1 MLLTT
6 IIVAFIILFAVV
18 LLAVSVGLKYLESK
32 RKKEVT
38 TMLRT
43 ASGEAPQPQ
52 TQLLR
57 EIKES
62 SNSFIDSIFRG
73 MDISK
78 KLQDWIKQA
87 DLTWSVEGFALFT
100 LAGMVLGGL
109 IGTRLKMLPAAFLGP
124 LMCGSVLGAGPFLY
138 LYKARRKRLA
148 ALEEQL
154 PEALDF
160 LARSMRAGHAFAIS
174 LQMVGEELA
183 DPMGREFR
191 TLFNEH
197 NLGAP
202 LEVAMRNLCDR
213 IPLLDLRFFSSA
225 VMLQKQTGGNLSDVL
240 TRLSYVIR
248 ERFRLRGQV
257 KAASA
262 HGRMTAMILGG
273 LPIVTVIALLFVA
286 PGYLDGMAAD
296 PDGRKLIAGAIVGQV
311 VGNMI
316 IRKIINIQV

>member
-1 MLLTT
+1 MLTTT
-6 IIVAFIILFAVV
+6 IIVAFIVLFAVV
-18 LLAVSVGLKYLESK
+18 LLSVSVGLKFIEAR
-32 RKKEVT
+32 RKKDVT

-43 ASGEAPQPQ
+43 ASGEVEQQ
-52 TQLLR
+52 KTKLLK

-62 SNSFIDSIFRG
+62 SGSFIEKLLDRL
-73 MDISK
+73 DIAK
-78 KLQDWIKQA
+78 NIKEYIRQA
-87 DLTWSVEGFALFT
+87 DLTWSVEGFAVFSLIG
-100 LAGMVLGGL
+100 LIVGGL
-109 IGTRLKMLPAAFLGP
+109 IGTRLKMLPTSFLGP
-124 LMCGSVLGAGPFLY
+124 LGCGLALASAPYVY
-138 LYKARRKRLA
+138 VWQARRRRLG

-174 LQMVGEELA
+174 LQMVGEELP

-202 LEVAMRNLCDR
+202 LEMALRSMCDK
-213 IPLLDLRFFSSA
+213 IPLLDLRFFASA
-225 VMLQKQTGGNLSDVL
+225 VLLQKQTGGNLSDIL

-262 HGRMTAMILGG
+262 HGRMTAMILCG
-273 LPIVTVIALLFVA
+273 LPVLTVIALLFVS
-286 PGYLDGMAAD
+286 PGYLDGMAND
-296 PDGRKLIAGAIVGQV
+296 PDGRKLIAGAIVGQI
-311 VGNMI
+311 VGNII

>member
-1 MLLTT
+1 MLTTT
-6 IIVAFIILFAVV
+6 IIVIFVILFAVV
-18 LLAVSVGLKYLESK
+18 LLAVSMGLKFLESQ

-38 TMLRT
+38 TMLKT
-43 ASGEAPQPQ
+43 ASGEAPKAP
-52 TQLLR
+52 TQLLK

-62 SNSFIDSIFRG
+62 SNSFIDKVFRG
-73 MDISK
+73 LDIVK
-78 KLQDWIKQA
+78 KVQEYIKQA
-87 DLTWSVEGFALFT
+87 DLTWSVEGFFLFS
-100 LAGMVLGGL
+100 LVGMVIGAL
-109 IGTRLKMLPAAFLGP
+109 IGTRLKMLPTSFMGPVACALIFSAA
-124 LMCGSVLGAGPFLY
+124 PFFY
-138 LYKARRKRLA
+138 VYQARRKRLS
-148 ALEEQL
+148 ALESQL

-160 LARSMRAGHAFAIS
+160 LSRSMRAGHAFAIS
-174 LQMVGEELA
+174 LQMVGEELP

-202 LEVAMRNLCDR
+202 LDGALRSMCDR

-225 VMLQKQTGGNLSDVL
+225 VMLQKQTGGNLSDIL

-286 PGYLDGMAAD
+286 PGYLDGMVAD
-296 PDGRKLIAGAIVGQV
+296 PDGKKLIAGAIVGQV
-311 VGNMI
+311 IGNLI

>member
-1 MLLTT
+1 MLTT
-6 IIVAFIILFAVV
+6 TILIAFVVLFAVV
-18 LLAVSVGLKYLESK
+18 LLSVSVGLKFLESK
-32 RKKEVT
+32 RKKDVT
-38 TMLRT
+38 TMLKT
-43 ASGEAPQPQ
+43 ASGEAPLPQ
-52 TQLLR
+52 LQLLK
-57 EIKES
+57 EIRES
-62 SNSFIDSIFRG
+62 SNGFFDRVFR
-73 MDISK
+73 SLHLVK
-78 KLQDWIKQA
+78 NLHEYIKQA
-87 DLTWSVEGFALFT
+87 DLTWSVEGFFFFSLIGIGIGA
-100 LAGMVLGGL
+100 L
-109 IGTRLKMLPAAFLGP
+109 IGTRLKMLPTVWLGP
-124 LMCGSVLGAGPFLY
+124 AGVGIALGLVPFLY
-138 LYKARRKRLA
+138 VFQARKRRLA
-148 ALEEQL
+148 GLEAQL

-160 LARSMRAGHAFAIS
+160 LSRSMRAGHAFAIS
-174 LQMVGEELA
+174 LQMVGEELP

-202 LEVAMRNLCDR
+202 LEAALRAMCDR
-213 IPLLDLRFFSSA
+213 IPLLDLRFFASA
-225 VMLQKQTGGNLSDVL
+225 VMLQKQTGGNLSDIL

-273 LPIVTVIALLFVA
+273 LPIVTVIALMFVA

-296 PDGRKLIAGAIVGQV
+296 PDGKYLIAGAIVGQI

>member
-6 IIVAFIILFAVV
+6 ILVTFVILFAVV
-18 LLAVSVGLKYLESK
+18 LLSVSVGLKFLESR
-32 RKKEVT
+32 RKKDVT
-38 TMLRT
+38 TMLKT
-43 ASGEAPQPQ
+43 AAGEAPQQ
-52 TQLLR
+52 KAQLLK

-62 SNSFIDSIFRG
+62 SDNFFDKVFRG
-73 MDISK
+73 LDLVK
-78 KLQDWIKQA
+78 NLQEYIKQA
-87 DLTWSVEGFALFT
+87 DLTWSVEGFALFS
-100 LAGMVLGGL
+100 LIGL
-109 IGTRLKMLPAAFLGP
+109 TVGALLGTRLKMLPTSYMGP
-124 LMCGSVLGAGPFLY
+124 IGCGVILSLVPFLY
-138 LYKARRKRLA
+138 VFQARRRRLG

-160 LARSMRAGHAFAIS
+160 LSRSMRAGHAFAIS
-174 LQMVGEELA
+174 LQMVGEELP

-202 LEVAMRNLCDR
+202 LESAMRSMCDR
-213 IPLLDLRFFSSA
+213 IPLLDLRFFASA
-225 VMLQKQTGGNLSDVL
+225 VMLQKQTGGNLSDIL

-273 LPIVTVIALLFVA
+273 LPVVTVIALLFVA

-296 PDGRKLIAGAIVGQV
+296 PDGKWLIGGAIVGQII
-311 VGNMI
+311 GNMI

>member
-1 MLLTT
+1 MLVTT
-6 IIVAFIILFAVV
+6 LIVTFVVLFAVV
-18 LLAVSVGLKYLESK
+18 LLAVSVGLKFLESQ

-38 TMLRT
+38 SMLKT

-52 TQLLR
+52 TQLLK

-62 SNSFIDSIFRG
+62 SNSFFDKIFRG
-73 MDISK
+73 LDIVK
-78 KLQDWIKQA
+78 NIQEYIKQA
-87 DLTWSVEGFALFT
+87 DLTWSVEGFFLFSLIGIVIGAL
-100 LAGMVLGGL
+100 L
-109 IGTRLKMLPAAFLGP
+109 GTRLKMLPGAYSGPVLIGTILGLGP
-124 LMCGSVLGAGPFLY
+124 SIYLYQVRSKRLGA
-138 LYKARRKRLA
+138 
-148 ALEEQL
+148 LEAQL

-160 LARSMRAGHAFAIS
+160 LSRSMRAGHAFAIS
-174 LQMVGEELA
+174 LQMVGEELP

-202 LEVAMRNLCDR
+202 LETAMRAMCDR

-225 VMLQKQTGGNLSDVL
+225 VMLQKQTGGNLSDIL

-273 LPIVTVIALLFVA
+273 LPLVTVVALMFVA

-296 PDGRKLIAGAIVGQV
+296 PDGRMLIGGAVVGQIL
-311 VGNMI
+311 GNMI

>member
-1 MLLTT
+1 MLITT
-6 IIVAFIILFAVV
+6 IIITFIVLFAVV
-18 LLAVSVGLKYLESK
+18 LLSVSVGLKYLETK

-38 TMLRT
+38 TMLKT
-43 ASGEAPQPQ
+43 ASGEAPPQ
-52 TQLLR
+52 QTKILK

-62 SNSFIDSIFRG
+62 SNTLIERMFAG
-73 MDISK
+73 MDLAK
-78 KLQDWIKQA
+78 KVQDHIKQA
-87 DLTWSVEGFALFT
+87 DLTWSFEGFVLFT
-100 LAGMVLGGL
+100 LVGIIIGAL
-109 IGTRLKMLPAAFLGP
+109 IGTRLKMLPTNWVGPVMCAVILG
-124 LMCGSVLGAGPFLY
+124 SAPFAY
-138 LYKARRKRLA
+138 VYHTRSKRLRA
-148 ALEEQL
+148 IEEQL

-174 LQMVGEELA
+174 LQMVGEELP

-202 LEVAMRNLCDR
+202 LELAMRGMCER
-213 IPLLDLRFFSSA
+213 IPILDLRFFSSA

-262 HGRMTAMILGG
+262 HGRMTALILGG
-273 LPIVTVIALLFVA
+273 LPVVTVFALMFVS
-286 PGYLDGMAAD
+286 PGYLNGMADD
-296 PDGRKLIAGAIVGQV
+296 PDGRKMIAGAIIGQII
-311 VGNMI
+311 GNLVM
-316 IRKIINIQV
+316 RKIINIQV

>member
-1 MLLTT
+1 MLATT
-6 IIVAFIILFAVV
+6 IIIAFIILFAVV
-18 LLAVSVGLKYLESK
+18 LLSVSVGLKFLESQ

-38 TMLRT
+38 SMLKT
-43 ASGEAPQPQ
+43 ASGEAPQPKAQ
-52 TQLLR
+52 ILK

-62 SNSFIDSIFRG
+62 SNSFVDKVFHSL
-73 MDISK
+73 DLVK
-78 KLQDWIKQA
+78 KIQEYIRQA

-100 LAGMVLGGL
+100 LAGIVIGAL
-109 IGTRLKMLPAAFLGP
+109 IGTRLKMLPTAYFGPIGCGLILG
-124 LMCGSVLGAGPFLY
+124 SAPFLY
-138 LYKARRKRLA
+138 LWRARAKRLG

-154 PEALDF
+154 PDALDF
-160 LARSMRAGHAFAIS
+160 LSRSMRAGHAFVIS
-174 LQMVGEELA
+174 LQMVGEELP

-202 LEVAMRNLCDR
+202 LENAMRSMCDR

-225 VMLQKQTGGNLSDVL
+225 VMLQKQTGGNLSDIL
-240 TRLSYVIR
+240 TRLAYVIR

-257 KAASA
+257 KATSA
-262 HGRMTAMILGG
+262 HGRMTAAILGVM
-273 LPIVTVIALLFVA
+273 PIVTVIALMFVA

-296 PDGRKLIAGAIVGQV
+296 PDGRKLIGGAIVGQI

>member
-1 MLLTT
+1 MVTT
-6 IIVAFIILFAVV
+6 IIIAFIVLFAVV
-18 LLAVSVGLKYLESK
+18 LLSVSVGLKFLESR
-32 RKKEVT
+32 RKKDVT
-38 TMLRT
+38 TMLKT
-43 ASGEAPQPQ
+43 ASGEAPQPKAQ
-52 TQLLR
+52 ILK

-62 SNSFIDSIFRG
+62 GNSFVQKLFLGLDLVQ
-73 MDISK
+73 
-78 KLQDWIKQA
+78 KLQEYIRQA

-100 LAGMVLGGL
+100 LIGIVLGALLGS
-109 IGTRLKMLPAAFLGP
+109 RLKMLPTAYAGPIGVGIAFGL
-124 LMCGSVLGAGPFLY
+124 VPFLY
-138 LYKARRKRLA
+138 LWRTRSKRMS

-154 PEALDF
+154 PDALDF
-160 LARSMRAGHAFAIS
+160 LARSMRAGHAFVIS
-174 LQMVGEELA
+174 LQMVGEELP

-202 LEVAMRNLCDR
+202 LELAMRSMCDR
-213 IPLLDLRFFSSA
+213 IPLLDLRFFASA
-225 VMLQKQTGGNLSDVL
+225 VMLQKQTGGNLSDIL
-240 TRLSYVIR
+240 NRLSYVIR

-273 LPIVTVIALLFVA
+273 LPIVTVVALLFVA
-286 PGYLDGMAAD
+286 PGYLDGMADD
-296 PDGRKLIAGAIVGQV
+296 PDGRKLILGAIVGQV

>member
-1 MLLTT
+1 MLTST
-6 IIVAFIILFAVV
+6 IVIAFIVLFAVV
-18 LLAVSVGLKYLESK
+18 LLSVSVGLKFLESK

-38 TMLRT
+38 SMLQT
-43 ASGEAPQPQ
+43 ASGEVAQPKAQ
-52 TQLLR
+52 ILK
-57 EIKES
+57 EIQES
-62 SNSFIDSIFRG
+62 GNTFIQKLFHG
-73 MDISK
+73 MDVVK
-78 KLQDWIKQA
+78 KLEEYIRQA

-100 LAGMVLGGL
+100 LIGVAVGALL
-109 IGTRLKMLPAAFLGP
+109 GTRLKMLPTSYSGPIGLGIVFG
-124 LMCGSVLGAGPFLY
+124 LMPFLY
-138 LYKARRKRLA
+138 LWRTRAKRLHS
-148 ALEEQL
+148 LEEQL
-154 PEALDF
+154 PDALDF
-160 LARSMRAGHAFAIS
+160 LSRSMRAGHAFVIS
-174 LQMVGEELA
+174 LQMVGEELP

-202 LEVAMRNLCDR
+202 LEIAMRSMCER

-225 VMLQKQTGGNLSDVL
+225 VMLQKQTGGNLSDIL
-240 TRLSYVIR
+240 NRLSYVIR

-273 LPIVTVIALLFVA
+273 LPVVTVIALLFVA
-286 PGYLDGMAAD
+286 PGYLDGMAVD
-296 PDGRKLIAGAIVGQV
+296 PDGRKLIAGAIVGQI

>member
-1 MLLTT
+1 MLVAT
-6 IIVAFIILFAVV
+6 IAVAFIILFAIV
-18 LLAVSVGLKYLESK
+18 LLSVSIGLKFLESK

-38 TMLRT
+38 NMLKT
-43 ASGEAPQPQ
+43 ASGEAVATPKL
-52 TQLLR
+52 QLLK

-62 SNSFIDSIFRG
+62 SNSF
-73 MDISK
+73 MDRVFHNMDVVK
-78 KLQDWIKQA
+78 KLQEYIKQA
-87 DLTWSVEGFALFT
+87 DLTWSVEGFFMFT
-100 LAGMVLGGL
+100 VLGIAAGAL
-109 IGTRLKMLPAAFLGP
+109 AGTRLKMMPGFTGSLLLAVVGGLLPYG
-124 LMCGSVLGAGPFLY
+124 Y
-138 LYKARRKRLA
+138 LWKTRSKRLG

-154 PEALDF
+154 PDALDF
-160 LARSMRAGHAFAIS
+160 LARSMRAGHAFVIS
-174 LQMVGEELA
+174 LQMVGEELP

-191 TLFNEH
+191 SLFNEH

-202 LEVAMRNLCDR
+202 LENAMRAMCDR

-225 VMLQKQTGGNLSDVL
+225 VMLQKQTGGNLSDIL

-273 LPIVTVIALLFVA
+273 LPIVTVFALLFIA
-286 PGYLDGMAAD
+286 PGYLQGMAAD
-296 PDGRKLIAGAIVGQV
+296 PDGRKLIAGAIVGQII
-311 VGNMI
+311 GNMI

>member
-1 MLLTT
+1 MLITT
-6 IIVAFIILFAVV
+6 VLVAFVVLFAVA
-18 LLAVSVGLKYLESK
+18 LLSVSMGLKFLESR
-32 RKKEVT
+32 RKKDVT
-38 TMLRT
+38 TMLKT
-43 ASGEAPQPQ
+43 ASGEAPQP
-52 TQLLR
+52 TQLLK

-62 SNSFIDSIFRG
+62 SDGFIDKIFRSL
-73 MDISK
+73 DIVK
-78 KLQDWIKQA
+78 NLQEYIKQA
-87 DLTWSVEGFALFT
+87 DLTWSVEGFFIFSLIGIVIGA
-100 LAGMVLGGL
+100 L
-109 IGTRLKMLPAAFLGP
+109 IGTRLKMLPTAYLGP
-124 LMCGSVLGAGPFLY
+124 IGIGIILGLCPFFYVFQARRRRLGA
-138 LYKARRKRLA
+138 
-148 ALEEQL
+148 LEAQL

-160 LARSMRAGHAFAIS
+160 LSRSMRAGHAFAIS
-174 LQMVGEELA
+174 LQMVGEELP

-202 LEVAMRNLCDR
+202 LETAMRAMCDR
-213 IPLLDLRFFSSA
+213 IPLLDLRFFASA
-225 VMLQKQTGGNLSDVL
+225 VMLQKQTGGNLSDIL

-273 LPIVTVIALLFVA
+273 LPIVTVIALMFVA

-296 PDGRKLIAGAIVGQV
+296 PDGKYLIAGAIVGQI

>member
-1 MLLTT
+1 MPLTT
-6 IIVAFIILFAVV
+6 ALVSFIVLFAIV
-18 LLAVSVGLKYLESK
+18 LLAVSVGLKYLESQ

-43 ASGEAPQPQ
+43 ATGEAPPPQ

-57 EIKES
+57 EIRES
-62 SNSFIDSIFRG
+62 SNSLFDKIFRG
-73 MDISK
+73 MDLSK
-78 KLQDWIKQA
+78 KLQEWIKQA

-100 LAGMVLGGL
+100 LVGIIVGAL
-109 IGTRLKMLPAAFLGP
+109 IGTRLKMLPSAFMGP
-124 LMCGSVLGAGPFLY
+124 IMCAIVLGCGPFLY
-138 LYKARRKRLA
+138 LYQARRRRLGT
-148 ALEEQL
+148 LEEQL

-174 LQMVGEELA
+174 LQMVGEELP

-202 LEVAMRNLCDR
+202 LDIALRNICDR

-225 VMLQKQTGGNLSDVL
+225 VMLQKQTGGNLSDIL

-273 LPIVTVIALLFVA
+273 LPIVTVVALMFVA

-296 PDGRKLIAGAIVGQV
+296 PDGRKLIAGAIVGQII
-311 VGNMI
+311 GNMV

>member
-1 MLLTT
+1 MLTT
-6 IIVAFIILFAVV
+6 TILIAFIVLFAVV
-18 LLAVSVGLKYLESK
+18 LLSVSIGLKYFESQ

-38 TMLRT
+38 DMLKT
-43 ASGEAPQPQ
+43 ASGEVAQPKAQ
-52 TQLLR
+52 ILK
-57 EIKES
+57 EIQES
-62 SNSFIDSIFRG
+62 GNSFLQRVFHGLDLV
-73 MDISK
+73 K
-78 KLQDWIKQA
+78 KIQEYIRQA

-100 LAGMVLGGL
+100 LIGVVIGALF
-109 IGTRLKMLPAAFLGP
+109 GTRLKMLPTSYMGP
-124 LMCGSVLGAGPFLY
+124 IGCAILFGSGPFLY
-138 LYKARRKRLA
+138 VWRARSKRLK

-154 PEALDF
+154 PDALDF
-160 LARSMRAGHAFAIS
+160 LSRSMRAGHAFVIS
-174 LQMVGEELA
+174 LQMVGEELP

-202 LEVAMRNLCDR
+202 LEIAMRSMCDR

-225 VMLQKQTGGNLSDVL
+225 VMLQKQTGGNLSDIL

-262 HGRMTAMILGG
+262 HGRMTAMILGA

-286 PGYLDGMAAD
+286 PGYLDGMADD
-296 PDGRKLIAGAIVGQV
+296 PDGRKLIGGAIVGQII
-311 VGNMI
+311 GNMI

>member
-1 MLLTT
+1 MLTTT

-18 LLAVSVGLKYLESK
+18 LLSVSVGLQFLESR

-38 TMLRT
+38 SMLKT
-43 ASGEAPQPQ
+43 ASGEAPQQ
-52 TQLLR
+52 KAQILK

-62 SNSFIDSIFRG
+62 GNTFLEKIFHG
-73 MDISK
+73 LDLVK
-78 KLQDWIKQA
+78 KVQEYIRQA

-100 LAGMVLGGL
+100 VIGAVIGALL
-109 IGTRLKMLPAAFLGP
+109 GTRLKMLPTSYAGP
-124 LMCGSVLGAGPFLY
+124 IGCAIICGLAPFLY
-138 LYKARRKRLA
+138 VFRVRSKRLHT
-148 ALEEQL
+148 LEEQL
-154 PEALDF
+154 PDALDF
-160 LARSMRAGHAFAIS
+160 VARSMRAGHAFVIS
-174 LQMVGEELA
+174 IQMVGDELP

-202 LEVAMRNLCDR
+202 LELAMRSMCDR

-225 VMLQKQTGGNLSDVL
+225 VMLQKQTGGNLSDIL
-240 TRLSYVIR
+240 TRLSYVIH

-257 KAASA
+257 RAASA
-262 HGRMTAMILGG
+262 HGRMTAGILGA
-273 LPIVTVIALLFVA
+273 LPLVTVVALLFVA

-296 PDGRKLIAGAIVGQV
+296 PDGRKLIGGAIVGQI
-311 VGNMI
+311 VGNLI

>member
-1 MLLTT
+1 MLAFSV
-6 IIVAFIILFAVV
+6 IIAFIVLFAVV
-18 LLAVSVGLKYLESK
+18 LLSVSIGLKFLEAQ

-38 TMLRT
+38 TMLKT
-43 ASGEAPQPQ
+43 ASGEAPQPKAQ
-52 TQLLR
+52 ILK

-62 SNSFIDSIFRG
+62 SNSFLDRVLHNA
-73 MDISK
+73 DLVK
-78 KLQDWIKQA
+78 KIQEFIRQA
-87 DLTWSVEGFALFT
+87 DLTWSVEGFAIFT
-100 LAGMVLGGL
+100 LIGIVVGALV
-109 IGTRLKMLPAAFLGP
+109 GTRFKMLPTAYFGPVMFGAAFGMVP
-124 LMCGSVLGAGPFLY
+124 Y
-138 LYKARRKRLA
+138 LYVWKTRSKRLKS
-148 ALEEQL
+148 LEEQL
-154 PEALDF
+154 PDALDF
-160 LARSMRAGHAFAIS
+160 LSRSMRAGHAFAIS
-174 LQMVGEELA
+174 LQMVGEELP

-202 LEVAMRNLCDR
+202 LETAMRSMCDR

-225 VMLQKQTGGNLSDVL
+225 VMLQKQTGGNLSDIL

-273 LPIVTVIALLFVA
+273 LPILTVIALMFVA

-296 PDGRKLIAGAIVGQV
+296 PDGRKLIGGAIVGQI
-311 VGNMI
+311 VGNLI
-316 IRKIINIQV
+316 IKKIINIQV

>member
-1 MLLTT
+1 MLTST
-6 IIVAFIILFAVV
+6 IVIAFIVLFAVV
-18 LLAVSVGLKYLESK
+18 LLSVSVGLKFLESK

-38 TMLRT
+38 SMLQT
-43 ASGEAPQPQ
+43 ASGEVAQPKAQ
-52 TQLLR
+52 ILK
-57 EIKES
+57 EIQES
-62 SNSFIDSIFRG
+62 GNTFIQKLFHG
-73 MDISK
+73 MDVVK
-78 KLQDWIKQA
+78 KLEEYIRQA

-100 LAGMVLGGL
+100 LIGMAVGALL
-109 IGTRLKMLPAAFLGP
+109 GTRLKMLPTAYAGPIGLGIAFG
-124 LMCGSVLGAGPFLY
+124 LMPFLY
-138 LYKARRKRLA
+138 VWRTRAKRMH

-154 PEALDF
+154 PDALDF
-160 LARSMRAGHAFAIS
+160 LSRSMRAGHAFVIS
-174 LQMVGEELA
+174 LQMVGEELP

-202 LEVAMRNLCDR
+202 LEGAMRSMCDR

-225 VMLQKQTGGNLSDVL
+225 VMLQKQTGGNLSDIL
-240 TRLSYVIR
+240 NRLSYVIR

-286 PGYLDGMAAD
+286 PGYLDGMADD
-296 PDGRKLIAGAIVGQV
+296 PDGRKLIAGAIVGQI

>member
-1 MLLTT
+1 MLTTT

-18 LLAVSVGLKYLESK
+18 LLSVSVGLKFLESR

-38 TMLRT
+38 SMLKT
-43 ASGEAPQPQ
+43 ASGEAPQAKAQ
-52 TQLLR
+52 ILK

-62 SNSFIDSIFRG
+62 GNSFLDKVFHSL
-73 MDISK
+73 DLVK
-78 KLQDWIKQA
+78 KIQEYIRQA
-87 DLTWSVEGFALFT
+87 DLTWSVEGFAIFSLI
-100 LAGMVLGGL
+100 GL
-109 IGTRLKMLPAAFLGP
+109 IIGALLGTRLKMLPHALMGP
-124 LMCGSVLGAGPFLY
+124 MMCGMALGIAPFLY
-138 LYKARRKRLA
+138 VWRARSKRLH

-154 PEALDF
+154 PDALDF
-160 LARSMRAGHAFAIS
+160 LARSMRAGHAFVIS
-174 LQMVGEELA
+174 LQMVGEELP

-202 LEVAMRNLCDR
+202 LENAMRAMCDR

-225 VMLQKQTGGNLSDVL
+225 VMLQKQTGGNLSDIL

-286 PGYLDGMAAD
+286 PGYLNGMADD
-296 PDGRKLIAGAIVGQV
+296 PDGRKLIGGAIVGQFI
-311 VGNMI
+311 GNMV